1 MYHLHSSL
9 TRPLPHSS
17 PPPLLPSPSPLK
29 PGGEVYFSDVYS
41 DLRVPEEARKNEM
54 LWGECISGALQWEE
68 LMEIASEVG
77 FSPPMLVEVSPV
89 TVNNADLQ
97 SLLGVCT
104 VSACA
109 VVVCGVYVWVLLA
122 NMWYMY

>member
-1 MYHLHSSL
+1 M
-9 TRPLPHSS
+9 
-17 PPPLLPSPSPLK
+17 
-29 PGGEVYFSDVYS
+29 YFSDVYS

-77 FSPPMLVEVSPV
+77 FSPPMLVEASPV

-97 SLLGVCT
+97 SLLGACT

-109 VVVCGVYVWVLLA
+109 VVVCGVYVWVLLT
-122 NMWYMY
+122 NMWYMHTYICT

>member
-1 MYHLHSSL
+1 MYHLHSSP
-9 TRPLPHSS
+9 T
-17 PPPLLPSPSPLK
+17 PPFPSPLQ

-109 VVVCGVYVWVLLA
+109 VVVCGVYVCVYVGA
-122 NMWYMY
+122 VR